1 MATILIVEDDPVIG
15 SSLHQIIADAFDA
28 DVILETSIGGAEQHL
43 SGPLHFVLL
52 DVNVRDLTSF
62 LLART
67 LALSGVPFAFA
78 SGSSRSTI
86 PDDLRSAPFL
96 AKPCCAQAILD
107 AVCSAMPLQ
116 ARAGTRQPKGG

>member
-62 LLART
+62 T
-67 LALSGVPFAFA
+67 GVPFAFA
-78 SGSSRSTI
+78 SGSSRSII